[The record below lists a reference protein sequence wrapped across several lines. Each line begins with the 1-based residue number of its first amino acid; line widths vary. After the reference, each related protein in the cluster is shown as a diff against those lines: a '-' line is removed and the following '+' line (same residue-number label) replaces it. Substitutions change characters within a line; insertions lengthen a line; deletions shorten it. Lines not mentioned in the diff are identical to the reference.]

1 MKKFMKTLGIVVG
14 LPLLY
19 FSITNILIYIVGRL
33 YIMNNRTTA
42 SRESLIKF
50 INSNSLIISLVTG
63 LIILALLL
71 LFIKKKVVPPCKLNK
86 ISFKTILYIA
96 IFCFGTAVIMGILV
110 GLLTLIFPS
119 YKEISNLMQESHT
132 SIFKLFVIV
141 VFAPIFE
148 EIFFRG
154 VIFGYLKKNYNIVLA
169 IILQALVF
177 GILHGNIVQGIYAFI
192 LGVILALIY
201 YYTNSLYSSIVFH
214 LIFNLLGGVVIP
226 ILYIKFPFIIFIFI
240 PLAIACLVFTIIKA
254 VNKYGGSLYEK
265 Y

>member
-1 MKKFMKTLGIVVG
+1 MKKFMKTLGIAVG

-19 FSITNILIYIVGRL
+19 FSITNILIFIASRL
-33 YIMNNRTTA
+33 YIINNRTTV
-42 SRESLIKF
+42 SQESLIKF
-50 INSNSLIISLVTG
+50 INSNGLIISLITG

-71 LFIKKKVVPPCKLNK
+71 LFIKKKVVPPCEFDK
-86 ISFKTILYIA
+86 ISLKTILYIA

-119 YKEISNLMQESHT
+119 YKEISDLMQESHS
-132 SIFKLFVIV
+132 SIFKLFIVI
-141 VFAPIFE
+141 VFAPTFE

-169 IILQALVF
+169 IILQALIF
-177 GILHGNIVQGIYAFI
+177 GILHGNIVQGIYAFL

-214 LIFNLLGGVVIP
+214 LVFNLLGGVIIP
-226 ILYIKFPFIIFIFI
+226 MLYIKFPLVIFIFI
-240 PLAIACLVFTIIKA
+240 PLAIACLIFTIIKA
-254 VNKYGGSLYEK
+254 VNKYGGSLYER